1 MQRTIEVTPNVYY
14 TLRGAEETSVSIR
27 NGTCAH
33 VACLSCHSVLA
44 CVKDCVMVI
53 CPVCR
58 VLSPVENNEVTVPA
72 AAAAKCPPD
81 EGAAAAA
88 AGRNKTTRMIDV
100 PPFVGSDPP
109 PPQKNAATPT
119 EKEEEEDAAAARRRR
134 RRQPPRHGVGLGLK
148 IAERSPPVSW
158 SSCH

>member
-1 MQRTIEVTPNVYY
+1 MQRTIEITPNVYY
-14 TLRGAEETSVSIR
+14 PLRGAEETSVSIR

-88 AGRNKTTRMIDV
+88 GRNKTTRMIDV

-119 EKEEEEDAAAARRRR
+119 EKEEEDAAAARRRR